1 VIVPVL
7 FGFALLVSFLLGQS
21 ARDEEDWSS
30 SPEASFLT
38 AAERA
43 EWKTL
48 DSRDSRQKFIERY
61 WLKRDPSPGSERN
74 EFHKMVLARIKTAD
88 QRFGIANTPGSRTAR
103 GLVSI
108 VLGNPARIQNQ
119 LTAPPPPDRATR
131 RLGEGVTPVAVIE
144 GNETTTTWLYEPD
157 RTPRI
162 LEILH
167 RPTVAIKIVVEPS
180 RRSDSIQDPGLFA
193 DLKEQVA
200 RASIVNPDLV
210 PSLSALPVV
219 SGVSSLPRQ
228 TLSAAARQL
237 LEAAPAAARDEG
249 AFIGSGV
256 VFHETGDPETFFW
269 IYPPSAS
276 RRAFLHALV
285 QGPDGQEIAT
295 VSEPAESSSAFS
307 TLTGGQVVMRRL
319 ALPPGSYRTW
329 VALSDETGKR
339 LAAAELPPIQ
349 VPSLESG
356 FAVSSLIVTRGP
368 GRASEKSDRGFTF
381 AGTAL
386 PPRADAAFA
395 SSESLWYFVEVA
407 NPADPTKV
415 FLEPR
420 LRRGGQP
427 LGAPAPFAAKLQ
439 SLGSGR
445 YLGGV
450 ELPLSSLAPADYVLY
465 LTVRDGDS
473 EGAARVLRR
482 ADFQIVR

>member
-7 FGFALLVSFLLGQS
+7 LGFALLVSFLVAQS
-21 ARDEEDWSS
+21 ARDEEDWAS

-38 AAERA
+38 AAERV
-43 EWKTL
+43 EWKIL

-74 EFHKMVLARIKTAD
+74 EFHEMVLARIKTAD
-88 QRFGIANTPGSRTAR
+88 QRFGIASTPGSRTAR

-108 VLGNPARIQNQ
+108 VLGNPARTQNR
-119 LTAPPPPDRATR
+119 LTAPPGADPTSR
-131 RLGEGVTPVAVIE
+131 RIGVGVTPLAIPE
-144 GNETTTTWLYEPD
+144 GNETTTTWFYEPD

-162 LEILH
+162 LEVLH
-167 RPTVAIKIVVEPS
+167 RPAVAIRILVEPS

-210 PSLSALPVV
+210 PGSSAAPVV
-219 SGVSSLPRQ
+219 SGASSLPRQ

-237 LEAAPAAARDEG
+237 LEAAPPTPRNDG
-249 AFIGSGV
+249 AFVGSAV
-256 VFHETGDPETFFW
+256 LFHETGEPETVFW
-269 IYPPSAS
+269 IYTPSAS
-276 RRAFLHALV
+276 RRAFLHALIERA
-285 QGPDGQEIAT
+285 DGQEIAT
-295 VSEPAESSSAFS
+295 LSEPAESSSAFS
-307 TLTGGQVVMRRL
+307 TLTGGQVMVRRL
-319 ALPPGSYRTW
+319 ALPPGSYRTRL
-329 VALSDETGKR
+329 ALSDDSGKR
-339 LAAAELPPIQ
+339 VAAAELPPIQ

-368 GRASEKSDRGFTF
+368 GKASEKSDRGFTF
-381 AGTAL
+381 AGTTL
-386 PPRADAAFA
+386 PPRADGAFA

-407 NPADPTKV
+407 NPTDPTKV

-420 LRRGGQP
+420 LRRGGEP

-439 SLGSGR
+439 VLGSGR
-445 YLGGV
+445 YLAGV
-450 ELPLSSLAPADYVLY
+450 ELPLSSLGPADYVLY
-465 LTVRDGDS
+465 LNVRDGDS
-473 EGAARVLRR
+473 EGAVRALRR